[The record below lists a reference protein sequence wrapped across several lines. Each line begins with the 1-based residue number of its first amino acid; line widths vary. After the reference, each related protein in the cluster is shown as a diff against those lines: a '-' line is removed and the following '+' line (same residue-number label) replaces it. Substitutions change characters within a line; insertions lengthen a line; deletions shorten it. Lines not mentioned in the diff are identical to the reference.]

1 MLFSDDIRGAMVSVD
16 VMVLMGE
23 RSVQSED
30 YVSMQIMNCF
40 LDKTMTACRFRI
52 NHAN

>member
-30 YVSMQIMNCF
+30 YVLYANHELF
-40 LDKTMTACRFRI
+40 LR
-52 NHAN
+52 